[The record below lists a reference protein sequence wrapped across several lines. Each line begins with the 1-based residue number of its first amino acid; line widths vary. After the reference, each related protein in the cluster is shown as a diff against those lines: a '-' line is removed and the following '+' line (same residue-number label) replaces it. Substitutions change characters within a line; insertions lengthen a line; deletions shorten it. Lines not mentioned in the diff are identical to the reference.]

1 MRKTWGEWSLE
12 RVYKH
17 KLLDVL
23 TRRMAI
29 HFWSLP
35 TGHCAGIYFIR
46 EGWESKVLVA
56 KFNRQVPFVHVS
68 MVETCSC

>member
-1 MRKTWGEWSLE
+1 LRKTWGNWPLE
-12 RVYKH
+12 RVCNH
-17 KLLDVL
+17 PLMDVL
-23 TRRMAI
+23 ARRMAL

-56 KFNRQVPFVHVS
+56 KVNRKAPFVHVS
-68 MVETCSC
+68 MDETCSC